1 MNLIFIRHG
10 YTKENYEGRY
20 LGKTDVSLCK
30 DGVDQLSRLSK
41 EGIYPD
47 IHGLFSGPMTR
58 CQETGEILYPAIKPV
73 IIDELTEM
81 DFGDFECK
89 TYQELNGNPDY
100 QRYID
105 SGGETPFPNG
115 ESKADFIKR
124 SQRGFERIVDIISKD
139 NDNLTWGI
147 ICHGGNIMAILSENY
162 GGEYFNYACKPGQ
175 GYVCNFD
182 INSKKITDIKPLGHI

>member
-1 MNLIFIRHG
+1 
-10 YTKENYEGRY
+10 
-20 LGKTDVSLCK
+20 
-30 DGVDQLSRLSK
+30 
-41 EGIYPD
+41 
-47 IHGLFSGPMTR
+47 MTR

-89 TYQELNGNPDY
+89 TYQELNGNPEY

-105 SGGETPFPNG
+105 SGGTTPFPNG
-115 ESKADFIKR
+115 ENKADFIKR

-162 GGEYFNYACKPGQ
+162 GGEYFDYACKPGQ
-175 GYVCNFD
+175 GYICSFD
-182 INSKKITDIKPLGHI
+182 ITSRKITDIKPLGHI